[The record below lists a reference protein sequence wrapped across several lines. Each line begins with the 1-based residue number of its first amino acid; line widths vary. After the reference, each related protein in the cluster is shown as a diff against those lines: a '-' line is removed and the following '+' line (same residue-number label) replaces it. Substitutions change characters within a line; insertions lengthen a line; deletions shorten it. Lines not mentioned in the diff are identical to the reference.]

1 MRIPSSV
8 PASLKNFPLVFTL
21 LACAVQPAQAQ
32 GTIQFKAILTSSSE
46 VPSNN
51 DPTIGRGT
59 FTLDANSLSF
69 LVDVPAVTFISV
81 SGYIQGPALPGST
94 GPIIFD
100 LGGPTFKGGST
111 FGDPPVYRFAS
122 PASPPFGAGP
132 FLLSAAQINE
142 FESGLWYVNVTSF
155 NLPDGQVR
163 GQILPVPEPSALAL
177 LGLGTAFAY
186 CYRRKRP

>member
-1 MRIPSSV
+1 MKQV
-8 PASLKNFPLVFTL
+8 VLLLTL

-32 GTIQFKAILTSSSE
+32 GTIQFKAILTGPNE
-46 VPSNN
+46 VPPNN
-51 DPTIGRGT
+51 DPTIGIGT
-59 FTLDANSLSF
+59 FTLEGNSLSF

-81 SGYIQGPALPGST
+81 SGYIQGPALPRAT

-132 FLLSAAQINE
+132 FPLSVSQITGL
-142 FESGLWYVNVTSF
+142 ESGLWYVNITSF
-155 NLPDGQVR
+155 QLPEGQLR
-163 GQILPVPEPSALAL
+163 GQILPVPEPSTLAL
-177 LGLGTAFAY
+177 LGLGAGLAAL
-186 CYRRKRP
+186 RAWKKRINKPTPVL

>member
-1 MRIPSSV
+1 MKTVALI
-8 PASLKNFPLVFTL
+8 LTL

-32 GTIQFKAILTSSSE
+32 GTLQFQAILTG
-46 VPSNN
+46 SNEIPPN
-51 DPTIGRGT
+51 SDPTIGRGT
-59 FTLDANSLSF
+59 FTLEGNSLSF

-81 SGYIQGPALPGST
+81 SGYIQGPALQGAS

-132 FLLSAAQINE
+132 FPLSAAQITE
-142 FESGLWYVNVTSF
+142 LESGLWYVNITSF
-155 NLPDGQVR
+155 QLPDGQLR
-163 GQILPVPEPSALAL
+163 GQILPVPEPSMPAL
-177 LGLGTAFAY
+177 LGLGAGLAALRAWKKQAY
-186 CYRRKRP
+186 KLAPIL